1 MASRTL
7 NRPLPDVR
15 RLSRTGRGSCG
26 PDDDEPL
33 TEAPLD
39 ADDDER
45 YELGTELDGNASLVA
60 LKPGKAADSP
70 RVAGSRLT
78 AADARGEEDEAARAF
93 ARRAA
98 ALDEAEPDEEPCLAP
113 LDPFGG
119 ILPDIVV
126 RRGRGSNFGLSRVP
140 KADCDAL
147 NAVEAADH
155 RMAPHPAAPSGPS
168 WLRLLPLLFLPPTS
182 INIYLFSPLTMS
194 VPPSSTIRDPPPS
207 RWSLSI
213 YTSQPAKL
221 PLLDSDPSLPHSV
234 VFIPGLTDTFGTCPY
249 LDRLAAGV
257 APYGFSVVQLQLSSS
272 LGGFGVCSLEGD
284 AQEIARGVSWLR
296 EKRGKDKVV
305 LMGHSTGCQDAMAYL
320 SHPNGAAAR
329 GEKAIVDGVVLQ
341 APVSDRESW
350 ENEYARESSEVGKRS
365 EKEEGKDASGEGS
378 SGSSSSSASE
388 SSKEEARKTLRDASR
403 LVEEGKGSQLLPR
416 DVPVI
421 RRPGPDDT
429 EQLGN
434 VDAVNDS
441 PMTAYRYWSL
451 FAKGGEDDYFST
463 ADLSQKEIRDIW
475 ATAGK
480 GLREGGTGYVLALV
494 GGEDEY
500 IPRPRI
506 TPEGIVETYKQAAQD
521 GEDEG
526 LKRCRFEVL
535 MGANHKCEAAE
546 AQLLL
551 VAKVRELIKA
561 MGVPLRTGLAAG
573 SAASRTGAAPPARRP
588 PPSLSKGIPAW
599 QLADAPAPAAA
610 PAQPSA
616 AESAGAPGAST
627 AGPNSPSS
635 SIPPHPPSFDALV
648 ELIATGRTDEIQG
661 IRDIPLKINEEEPSE
676 SKLEARR
683 KPWETQQAGGQSEGS
698 EATM

>member
-1 MASRTL
+1 
-7 NRPLPDVR
+7 
-15 RLSRTGRGSCG
+15 
-26 PDDDEPL
+26 
-33 TEAPLD
+33 
-39 ADDDER
+39 
-45 YELGTELDGNASLVA
+45 
-60 LKPGKAADSP
+60 
-70 RVAGSRLT
+70 
-78 AADARGEEDEAARAF
+78 
-93 ARRAA
+93 
-98 ALDEAEPDEEPCLAP
+98 
-113 LDPFGG
+113 
-119 ILPDIVV
+119 
-126 RRGRGSNFGLSRVP
+126 
-140 KADCDAL
+140 
-147 NAVEAADH
+147 
-155 RMAPHPAAPSGPS
+155 
-168 WLRLLPLLFLPPTS
+168 
-182 INIYLFSPLTMS
+182 MS

-350 ENEYARESSEVGKRS
+350 ENEYAQESSEVGKRT
-365 EKEEGKDASGEGS
+365 
-378 SGSSSSSASE
+378 
-388 SSKEEARKTLRDASR
+388 RKTLRDASR

-463 ADLSQKEIRDIW
+463 
-475 ATAGK
+475 
-480 GLREGGTGYVLALV
+480 
-494 GGEDEY
+494 
-500 IPRPRI
+500 
-506 TPEGIVETYKQAAQD
+506 
-521 GEDEG
+521 
-526 LKRCRFEVL
+526 
-535 MGANHKCEAAE
+535 
-546 AQLLL
+546 
-551 VAKVRELIKA
+551 
-561 MGVPLRTGLAAG
+561 
-573 SAASRTGAAPPARRP
+573 
-588 PPSLSKGIPAW
+588 
-599 QLADAPAPAAA
+599 
-610 PAQPSA
+610 
-616 AESAGAPGAST
+616 
-627 AGPNSPSS
+627 
-635 SIPPHPPSFDALV
+635 
-648 ELIATGRTDEIQG
+648 
-661 IRDIPLKINEEEPSE
+661 
-676 SKLEARR
+676 
-683 KPWETQQAGGQSEGS
+683 
-698 EATM
+698 